1 MVGYCADP
9 LWVLYLFWIPLSVD
23 TGRIEGCVCLC
34 FPAQSDTKNVYFSAK
49 LTFKCYLY
57 FLGFRMGWE
66 ETTFEYS
73 VCVCVNCSYC
83 KRKLLMYNW
92 RKKRSTQ
99 NKVCA
104 SLFCWSLSLWTMVVL
119 VSIDF
124 LPFNTEVQALK
135 WWLFGFS

>member
-1 MVGYCADP
+1 MVTVLIHFGFCISSGF
-9 LWVLYLFWIPLSVD
+9 LYLWIQEGLRDVYVCVFQHSQILKTYTFLLNLPLNAIYIFWDLGWGGRRQQLS
-23 TGRIEGCVCLC
+23 TL
-34 FPAQSDTKNVYFSAK
+34 
-49 LTFKCYLY
+49 
-57 FLGFRMGWE
+57 
-66 ETTFEYS
+66 
-73 VCVCVNCSYC
+73 CVCVNCSYC